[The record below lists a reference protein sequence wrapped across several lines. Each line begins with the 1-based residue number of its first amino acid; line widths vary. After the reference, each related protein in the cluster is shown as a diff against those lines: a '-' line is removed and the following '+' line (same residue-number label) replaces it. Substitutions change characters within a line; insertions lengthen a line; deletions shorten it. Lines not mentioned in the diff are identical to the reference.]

1 MNSTYEYTGH
11 GKASKENAAKIKSS
25 SYDLVNI
32 QYRVRKRKKTKP
44 KSNIHNP
51 RNATKIITAA
61 TVTRASLLQMI
72 TTSNVN

>member
-44 KSNIHNP
+44 KHAQPEQRVPTSCKYEFFQCQFQ
-51 RNATKIITAA
+51 AIT
-61 TVTRASLLQMI
+61 
-72 TTSNVN
+72 